1 MYNNVLNRMIFPD
14 IINNTEYNIHY
25 TKYTLYN
32 LDKKQNTYNTKILHC
47 LLYLAKNLSKFIVW
61 QYWYF
66 KISVSSFSREEK
78 WNLYPES

>member
-32 LDKKQNTYNTKILHC
+32 LDKKQNTYNTKISHC
-47 LLYLAKNLSKFIVW
+47 LLYLAKNLSKFIV
-61 QYWYF
+61 
-66 KISVSSFSREEK
+66 
-78 WNLYPES
+78 

>member
-32 LDKKQNTYNTKILHC
+32 LDKKQNTYNTKI
-47 LLYLAKNLSKFIVW
+47 
-61 QYWYF
+61 
-66 KISVSSFSREEK
+66 
-78 WNLYPES
+78 